1 MKKIVLLLLMLALSV
16 SCSVGPKPIAYG
28 ETGCHFCK
36 MTVVDKQHAAQLVT
50 KKGKVF
56 NFDASECML
65 NHLKEMDPESIGLLL
80 VNDYS
85 APGELINV
93 NEATFLISEGIPSPM
108 GEYLTAFSDAQNAK
122 NAQQEHGGD
131 LFSWEQL
138 RQRFK

>member
-1 MKKIVLLLLMLALSV
+1 MKKLITITLVSLLL
-16 SCSVGPKPIAYG
+16 SCSNGPKAIAYG

-50 KKGKVF
+50 TKGKVF

-65 NHLKEMDPESIGLLL
+65 NYLNEIDSETVGLLL
-80 VNDYS
+80 VNNYD
-85 APGELINV
+85 APGELIDV

-108 GEYLTAFSDAQNAK
+108 GEYLTAFGTLE
-122 NAQQEHGGD
+122 NAQKALAEHGGD
-131 LFSWEQL
+131 LFTWDEL